1 MQTNELTHS
10 LSDMIVTDR
19 DFVQGDPVAVLLV
32 AKLKCSPLKVA
43 FVAYGVA
50 LISSFAIAIAGGRFF
65 SNSSY
70 GGLWGDVYY
79 FVAEPFVGVA
89 WGYYIWMCKAP
100 RDVLKQLQESGSI
113 TLNPGRQKALSKIS
127 KSRLVFCLAL
137 IFAVSTCL
145 LALFQMAWSGPRWLN
160 INYWAMGARVVFVVL
175 PTSFAAWSFAFR
187 VVTNTRIFAFGFYSL
202 ILHPL
207 HPDRVCGLRHFGK
220 YALTSTYPIVLIGIV
235 GYLGYWQFRH
245 GSGGTAALVY
255 AAIVIYVVLLPAI
268 FGAPIWIAHKAMLLA
283 KHKLMRPIS
292 EEFDKAFS
300 LTLGNLPDY
309 PRTLDSHLQRTSK
322 LQKVHAIIEPVPE
335 WPVDFQIV
343 RQFLISL
350 SPWALAIIIPLVKY
364 LLTR

>member
-1 MQTNELTHS
+1 VTLTQS
-10 LSDMIVTDR
+10 LSDMMVTYR

-32 AKLKCSPLKVA
+32 AKKKWSPLRMALVA
-43 FVAYGVA
+43 FGVA
-50 LISSFAIAIAGGRFF
+50 LTSSFAIAIAGGRFF
-65 SNSSY
+65 ANSSY
-70 GGLWGDVYY
+70 RGLLVDSYY

-100 RDVLKQLQESGSI
+100 RDVLKQLQESGGI
-113 TLNPGRQKALSKIS
+113 TLNPSRQKALSKIS
-127 KSRLVFCLAL
+127 KSSLVFLLAL
-137 IFAVSTCL
+137 IFAVATCL

-160 INYWAMGARVVFVVL
+160 INYFAMVVRLVFVVL

-187 VVTNTRIFAFGFYSL
+187 VVTNTRIFAFAFDSL

-207 HPDRVCGLRHFGK
+207 HPDRVCGLRPIGK

-235 GYLGYWQFRH
+235 GYLGYWRFRH

-283 KHKLMRPIS
+283 KHELMRPIS
-292 EEFDKAFS
+292 EEFDKAFA
-300 LTLGNLPDY
+300 LTLGNLQDY
-309 PRTLDSHLQRTSK
+309 PRTLDSHLQRTSQ
-322 LQKVHAIIEPVPE
+322 LHKVHAIVEPVPE
-335 WPVDFQIV
+335 WPVDSQIV

-350 SPWALAIIIPLVKY
+350 SPSALGIIIALVMY